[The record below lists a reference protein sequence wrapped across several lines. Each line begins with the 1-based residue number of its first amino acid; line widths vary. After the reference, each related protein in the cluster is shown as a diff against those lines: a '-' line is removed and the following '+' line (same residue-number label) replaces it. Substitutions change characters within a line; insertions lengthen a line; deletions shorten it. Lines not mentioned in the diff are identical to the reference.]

1 MNLSQELLQ
10 PVLVEH
16 PSQPQERTGVY
27 TYVPK
32 KTGLRISIIT
42 VTYNSAG
49 TIKDTL
55 ESIKNQDY
63 PHIEHIIIDGGSK
76 DNTMDIVAQ
85 YPHVAIKKSE
95 KDKGIYDAMN
105 KGLKLATGDIIGI
118 LNSDDMYASNQVLS
132 KVASRFK
139 NENRPVLY
147 GDLQYVH
154 QNNLDKVVRTWVSG
168 TYTKSSFYYGWMPP
182 HPTVFFRRWV
192 YDEVGLFNTSFR
204 VAADY
209 EMMLRVLF
217 KKEYKASYLNEILV
231 KMRTGGVSND
241 SFKNRLR
248 TNQEDKVA
256 WQINDLHP
264 RFYTLYLK
272 PIRKISQFF
281 RRKW

>member
-1 MNLSQELLQ
+1 MNLSEELFQ
-10 PVLVEH
+10 PVLVEQ
-16 PSQPQERTGVY
+16 STQPQERTGVY
-27 TYVPK
+27 AYVPK

-42 VTYNSAG
+42 VTYNSAS

-63 PHIEHIIIDGGSK
+63 PYIEHIIIDGGSK

-105 KGLKLATGDIIGI
+105 KGLQLATGDIIGI
-118 LNSDDMYASNQVLS
+118 LNSDDMYATNQVLS
-132 KVASRFK
+132 KVATRFK
-139 NENRPVLY
+139 TENRPVLY

-154 QNNLDKVVRTWVSG
+154 QNNLNKVVRTWVSG
-168 TYTKSSFYYGWMPP
+168 NYTKSSFYYGWMPP
-182 HPTVFFRRWV
+182 HPTVFFRKWV
-192 YDEVGLFNTSFR
+192 YEEVGLFNTSFR

-241 SFKNRLR
+241 SLKNRLK
-248 TNQEDKVA
+248 TNREDKVA
-256 WQINDLHP
+256 WEINDLNP

-281 RRKW
+281 RRK